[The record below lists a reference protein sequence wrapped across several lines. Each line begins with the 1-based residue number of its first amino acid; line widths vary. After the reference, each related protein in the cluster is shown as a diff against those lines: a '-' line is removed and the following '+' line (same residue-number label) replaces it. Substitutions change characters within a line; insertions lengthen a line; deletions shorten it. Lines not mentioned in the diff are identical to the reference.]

1 MPASAAEVVARAG
14 SGDDV
19 IGWKLDRV
27 QRRELLQQFL
37 PKFRNTIAD
46 HVTLVV
52 NAVHDA
58 PLPQETEGEIIGRV
72 EDSAGVEAMIV
83 AIGGTTDRPGGG
95 TFHLTWSLADG
106 RKAKESNDAIAEC
119 GWVAFDA
126 PTSVR
131 LHPARFR

>member
-1 MPASAAEVVARAG
+1 MPASAAEVAARAG

-19 IGWKLDRV
+19 IGWKLDRD
-27 QRRELLQQFL
+27 QRRELLQQFP
-37 PKFRNTIAD
+37 PKFQNTIAD

-52 NAVHDA
+52 KAARDA
-58 PLPQETEGEIIGRV
+58 PLPHETRGEIIGRV
-72 EDSAGVEAMIV
+72 EDGAGVEAMVV

-106 RKAKESNDAIAEC
+106 RKAKESNDVIAEC

-126 PTSVR
+126 PMSVR